1 MLLSAVPTVS
11 AQNSGRWTIISDPK
25 LPFIQRLSIAAGFL
39 IVAIRYQCE
48 KRWAPMLIA
57 CSAFICVPLNGSGG
71 PRMLCCPQGHGD
83 RLDKRR

>member
-11 AQNSGRWTIISDPK
+11 AQNSGRRTIIPDPK

-48 KRWAPMLIA
+48 KRWAPML
-57 CSAFICVPLNGSGG
+57 
-71 PRMLCCPQGHGD
+71 
-83 RLDKRR
+83 